1 MFSSYLEVVFC
12 LQTRTTSKKTGPF
25 SSNHGEKKMISP
37 VSFAKHGEEKL
48 GGSFFDCCGC
58 NHFWLDEVVNSFQ
71 MFPKLPKHY
80 LITLDAICQNQKYPS
95 NAI

>member
-1 MFSSYLEVVFC
+1 LISAQFFSGFDHQIWNLIFLMFSSYLEVVFC
-12 LQTRTTSKKTGPF
+12 LRTTSKKTGPF

-58 NHFWLDEVVNSFQ
+58 IHFWLDKVGQ
-71 MFPKLPKHY
+71 
-80 LITLDAICQNQKYPS
+80 
-95 NAI
+95 

>member
-1 MFSSYLEVVFC
+1 LISAQFVSGFDHQIWNLFFLMFSSYLEVVFC

-58 NHFWLDEVVNSFQ
+58 NHFWLVWFACIAMGVLFMS
-71 MFPKLPKHY
+71 
-80 LITLDAICQNQKYPS
+80 
-95 NAI
+95 